1 MYSDDM
7 LKLFLCS
14 KSDYFDLFICTVTSA
29 PVATRPVHDT
39 KSKSKAAMQSTQ
51 TIVTKAFVI
60 TSFQHT
66 FAYLTRAAVRDKFVF
81 AQQGIA

>member
-1 MYSDDM
+1 VYSDDT